1 MVASD
6 SPVTVPLPA
15 PSSQGAASAG
25 KASTPS
31 FSARH
36 AYKERHPRILIVDDT
51 RAIHGDFRKV
61 LTRDGSTALEKAEA
75 ELFGKPAIAVEQANF
90 ILDSAY
96 QGKEALELVRRAH
109 SDSYPYALAFLDV
122 RMPPGWDGI
131 ETISHLWEVD
141 RDIQVVICT
150 AYSDYSWDE
159 IVQRLG
165 HTDSLLILKKPFDSV
180 EVLQIAHSLTKKW
193 QLAQQSRWRVAYLDA
208 RVNQRTEELHA
219 ANNELS
225 LQLEQF
231 RSVWERSIDGM
242 RLTDRAGRIVAVNE
256 AYCKLGRLSREQ
268 LIGQPF
274 SITYKGHGPTDGM
287 DVYTSRFDSGSFI
300 PRLTAR
306 GQLWN
311 SEEVELEISS
321 SFLESAQHGKLA
333 LALFRDI
340 TERKQLEQQLR
351 QSLKMEAIG
360 QLAGGV
366 PHDFKNLLAVIRGN
380 AELLLMNREQLK
392 ADPGDCLKQVVAAA
406 DRAAGLTRQLLA
418 FGRKQTLQSTA
429 LNVAEVIGNL
439 TKMLKRII
447 GEDILL
453 QCTFGARLPM
463 VQADVGMLEQVLVNL
478 VVNARDAMPNGG
490 QLIINSEAIRLD
502 KSDLHRHPEG
512 RAGEFVCL
520 HVSDT
525 GCGIRPE
532 HLPRI
537 FEPFFTTKEFGK
549 GTGLGL
555 ATVSAIVKQHQGW
568 IEVSS
573 RVGTGWS
580 FLIFLPA
587 VEGPAAL
594 PQADPAEDAQPRGGG
609 ESILLVEDDPSVRRL
624 SKRLL
629 ESFGYQVHEATS
641 GREALEQWSSRVAEI
656 DLLLTDIVMPYGVDG
671 RKLAEQMSAQKPG
684 LKIILTTGY
693 SGDVIGQDTCFLQ
706 KSKGRLLQKP
716 CPPRE
721 FLHAVRECLDQR

>member
-6 SPVTVPLPA
+6 LPA
-15 PSSQGAASAG
+15 AAQPLVPPSRDEGSASAV
-25 KASTPS
+25 STNSPAQRANADS
-31 FSARH
+31 N
-36 AYKERHPRILIVDDT
+36 PRILIIDDT
-51 RAIHGDFRKV
+51 RAIHDDFRKV
-61 LTRDGSTALEKAEA
+61 LTRSDSTALEKAEA
-75 ELFGKPAIAVEQANF
+75 ELFGSRTKGVEQTQFA
-90 ILDSAY
+90 LDSAF
-96 QGKEALELVRRAH
+96 QGKEGLELAKRAH
-109 SDSYPYALAFLDV
+109 SEGRPYALAFVDV

-131 ETISHLWEVD
+131 ETISHLWKVD
-141 RDIQVVICT
+141 RDLQVVICT
-150 AYSDYSWDE
+150 AYSDYSWDD

-180 EVLQIAHSLTKKW
+180 EVMQIAHSLTKKW

-208 RVNQRTEELHA
+208 RVNQRTQELHA
-219 ANNELS
+219 ANRELS

-242 RLTDRAGRIVAVNE
+242 RLTDRAGCIVAVNE
-256 AYCKLGRLSREQ
+256 AYCKLVRLSREQ

-306 GQLWN
+306 VQLWN

-321 SFLESAQHGKLA
+321 SFLESPQYGKLA

-340 TERKQLEQQLR
+340 TERKHLEQQLR
-351 QSLKMEAIG
+351 QSQKMEAIG

-366 PHDFKNLLAVIRGN
+366 AHDFNNLLAVIRGN
-380 AELLLMNREQLK
+380 AELLLMNRDQLK

-406 DRAAGLTRQLLA
+406 DRAAGLTRQLLT
-418 FGRKQTLQSTA
+418 FGRKQAMQSTA

-453 QCTFGARLPM
+453 QCTFAARLPM
-463 VQADVGMLEQVLVNL
+463 VRADIGMLEQVLVNL

-490 QLIINSEAIRLD
+490 QLIMNSEAVRLD
-502 KSDLHRHPEG
+502 RGDLQRHPEG

-555 ATVSAIVKQHQGW
+555 ATVYGIVKQHHGW

-573 RVGTGWS
+573 RVGTGSS
-580 FLIFLPA
+580 FRVFLPA
-587 VEGPAAL
+587 VEGPAPLA
-594 PQADPAEDAQPRGGG
+594 PAEPNEEAQPQGGN
-609 ESILLVEDDPSVRRL
+609 ETILLVEDDPSVRRL

-641 GREALEQWSSRVAEI
+641 GREALEQWSPRVSEI

-671 RKLAEQMSAQKPG
+671 RKLAELMTAQKPG

-693 SGDVIGQDTCFLQ
+693 SGDVIGQDTCFLY
-706 KSKGRLLQKP
+706 KGKGRLLQKP